1 MKYELAPIWCRP
13 WLLNGL
19 SEKLIESHYENNY
32 GGAMRKLNA
41 VTARLESADFEKM
54 LPTELSGLKREQL
67 IALNSTLLHE
77 IYFACLG
84 GEGGKPPKMVTDAL
98 IDSFGSVERW
108 KSEFVAMAK
117 ALSGGSGWVLLS
129 YVPRDKR
136 LINQYASDHSQS
148 IPTGMPILAL
158 DMYEHAYHIDFG
170 ANAAAYI
177 DTYFRNIDWSA
188 VQNRFEDAL
197 QTLPPRPLA
206 QPEFDV
212 PGIGVD
218 EVKAMMDSGQIQVID
233 TRPRHFVSRQQEIV
247 DGVTWKDPERV
258 QEWSAELSKE
268 QPVAVYCAYGFH
280 IGCKTAIALRD
291 AGYDA
296 RFVQGGHSAF
306 KAIGTKIRKHDASA

>member
-1 MKYELAPIWCRP
+1 MKYEIAPIWCRP
-13 WLLNGL
+13 WLLHGL

-32 GGAMRKLNA
+32 GGAVRKLNLI
-41 VTARLESADFEKM
+41 TAKLEAADFEKM
-54 LPTELSGLKREQL
+54 LAPELNGLKREQL
-67 IALNSTLLHE
+67 LALNSTLLHE

-84 GEGGKPPKMVTDAL
+84 GEGGKPAKVFADA
-98 IDSFGSVERW
+98 ITESFGSYERW

-117 ALSGGSGWVLLS
+117 ALSGGSGWVLMS

-136 LINQYASDHSQS
+136 LINQYASEHPQA
-148 IPTGMPILAL
+148 IVTGMPVLAL

-177 DTYFRNIDWSA
+177 DTWFRNIDWA
-188 VQNRFEDAL
+188 VVQGRYQDAA
-197 QTLPPRPLA
+197 QTLPPRPLE
-206 QPEFDV
+206 QPEFPI
-212 PGIGVD
+212 PGIRVD
-218 EVKAMMDSGQIQVID
+218 EVKAMLDAGEIQVID

-247 DGVTWKDPERV
+247 DGVKWRDPERV
-258 QEWSAELSKE
+258 QEWASELSKE

-291 AGYDA
+291 AGFDA

-306 KAIGTKIRKHDASA
+306 KALGAKTRKHDGSD